1 MIQKKARD
9 SREEIQLGDKK
20 DLLGANEVQIVVLAF
35 HLNVMSSVE
44 TPAVYLQQIP
54 PPPKPIRES
63 LERKKVKER
72 KQQRDEDKT
81 SDPAGW
87 MDRWMKGQMGE

>member
-54 PPPKPIRES
+54 HPNQSENLS
-63 LERKKVKER
+63 KER
-72 KQQRDEDKT
+72 K
-81 SDPAGW
+81 
-87 MDRWMKGQMGE
+87 